1 MYLCKFRRLVVRL
14 RCGISCEQDIH
25 IVKYPPHLGMFVLFM
40 YCEMV
45 PYFGHQ
51 ERGETP
57 HVMKP

>member
-1 MYLCKFRRLVVRL
+1 MYLCKFRRLVVRF

-25 IVKYPPHLGMFVLFM
+25 IVKYPPHLGMLLFM

-51 ERGETP
+51 DGGEL
-57 HVMKP
+57 HM